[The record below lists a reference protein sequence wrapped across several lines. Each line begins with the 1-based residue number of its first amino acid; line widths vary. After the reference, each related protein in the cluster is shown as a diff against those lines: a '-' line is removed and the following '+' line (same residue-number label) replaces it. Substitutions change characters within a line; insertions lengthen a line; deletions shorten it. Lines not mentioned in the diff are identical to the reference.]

1 MLPVK
6 EVIYDLFIMQYI
18 YSPNTACISWK
29 NILFF
34 KCTSAIFSQSTLK
47 NNALRR
53 KYTYNSS
60 CIVKNAFLKTVGFF
74 KIHIL
79 TQFWQSL
86 LQRQSIVTALWNV
99 HWLILGD
106 CLMNCKSVSYKFF
119 LDRPDNIA
127 TECYY
132 LF

>member
-6 EVIYDLFIMQYI
+6 EVIYDLFIMQYM
-18 YSPNTACISWK
+18 YSPNTACTCISWK
-29 NILFF
+29 NFLFF

-74 KIHIL
+74 KFIV
-79 TQFWQSL
+79 WPN

-99 HWLILGD
+99 YWLILGD
-106 CLMNCKSVSYKFF
+106 CLMNCKSVCKFV
-119 LDRPDNIA
+119 LDRPDNRMLLLVLVH
-127 TECYY
+127 TP
-132 LF
+132 